1 MVDVGVDEKALTHL
15 LEKVLVA
22 DAHAPVTLALEK
34 AGVRTA
40 SDLVSLQ
47 LDPDVP
53 LKYDKPAE
61 GGDKVK
67 KNIPLLQAEMRKIM
81 GIQEYI
87 RYHSKNVSL
96 KHYESLADWEEL
108 TAKNF
113 IFFRINIAPTLPPDV
128 TPSTVTAQPTP
139 AITDPLSDWKK
150 GVKRDMSIFREL
162 KKVKEWEQWDT
173 QFRADVAT
181 QGVSRVL
188 DRNFQPQTYD
198 DKVLFREQQQYLY
211 AVFVRILRTDKSKAI
226 VRKYKSTFDAQSIYR
241 ELQEYAT
248 NSTQAVLD
256 SNTLLQYITTA
267 RIDDGT
273 WNSTTE
279 KFVLHWMEQVRLY
292 EELVDPTAALVD
304 AVKLTLITNAVRG
317 HPKLSGVYNV
327 AVQLASQ
334 TGQRVDYEQYSDLLL
349 SECAQADAAFAQSPR
364 KAHHNVY
371 MSALAINDGEDDAL
385 FFSADEADYNIDSDP
400 MTLMANAHRHRELSA
415 NRVLMQSE
423 QWKRVSPD
431 GQKIWDQLSDA
442 DKAVILKR
450 PAANLSRPNRPS
462 NEHKPDGQKVNV
474 HDTTVYDF
482 ITANAHLLDYGEAP
496 DDTGG
501 GASDEEAQTLHAFL
515 ASRGNNS
522 SPADIRNLLS
532 TSSKRAPNKLPKDR
546 QASAHVTYSVD
557 KHHMDTPGS
566 LIDRGAN
573 GGVAGADVRVIAST
587 RRAVNV
593 QGISEHQVTDLKIVT
608 AGGVVQT
615 QRGPV
620 IAILNQYAHIGT
632 GKTIHSSVQLEEFGL
647 EVNEKSV
654 RVPGGLQH
662 IKTPDG
668 YVLPIQIKDGLPY
681 VALRPY
687 TDDEWETLPHIHW
700 TRDSDWDPAVFDG
713 GTDVD
718 VCTRHP
724 RQIEMDE
731 SRLHFQARQVK
742 PGEQDWE
749 TLRRFFGWGNAYGVS

>member
-1 MVDVGVDEKALTHL
+1 M
-15 LEKVLVA
+15 
-22 DAHAPVTLALEK
+22 
-34 AGVRTA
+34 
-40 SDLVSLQ
+40 
-47 LDPDVP
+47 
-53 LKYDKPAE
+53 
-61 GGDKVK
+61 
-67 KNIPLLQAEMRKIM
+67 
-81 GIQEYI
+81 
-87 RYHSKNVSL
+87 
-96 KHYESLADWEEL
+96 
-108 TAKNF
+108 
-113 IFFRINIAPTLPPDV
+113 
-128 TPSTVTAQPTP
+128 
-139 AITDPLSDWKK
+139 
-150 GVKRDMSIFREL
+150 
-162 KKVKEWEQWDT
+162 
-173 QFRADVAT
+173 
-181 QGVSRVL
+181 
-188 DRNFQPQTYD
+188 
-198 DKVLFREQQQYLY
+198 
-211 AVFVRILRTDKSKAI
+211 
-226 VRKYKSTFDAQSIYR
+226 
-241 ELQEYAT
+241 
-248 NSTQAVLD
+248 
-256 SNTLLQYITTA
+256 
-267 RIDDGT
+267 
-273 WNSTTE
+273 
-279 KFVLHWMEQVRLY
+279 
-292 EELVDPTAALVD
+292 
-304 AVKLTLITNAVRG
+304 
-317 HPKLSGVYNV
+317 
-327 AVQLASQ
+327 
-334 TGQRVDYEQYSDLLL
+334 
-349 SECAQADAAFAQSPR
+349 
-364 KAHHNVY
+364 
-371 MSALAINDGEDDAL
+371 
-385 FFSADEADYNIDSDP
+385 
-400 MTLMANAHRHRELSA
+400 
-415 NRVLMQSE
+415 
-423 QWKRVSPD
+423 SPD